1 MKSRT
6 LTFISAIT
14 LFAALAIPVRLAAQH
29 TRYKLIEIGTFG
41 GPASYLGDPGVGPG
55 VLHLNNRGVLIGHAD
70 TAFSDPNA
78 PDNCDNPDC
87 FLSHGFRWEDG
98 VLTDLGTLPGG
109 NRSQAIS
116 INARGWIAG
125 GSTTGEFDPL
135 TGLLQFHTALWT
147 DTEIIDLGTLGD
159 GRNSVAV
166 HVSNGGQIVGFS
178 TVNTTPDPFSFGG
191 ASIHPF
197 IWQNGAMRD
206 LGTLGGPDAAAS
218 PGCANERSGLV
229 TGFSFINSTPNPDT
243 GAPTAHAF
251 LWQDGRMIDI
261 PTFGGTL
268 VSGELDAGA
277 LCVNNRGQVAG
288 ASTLPGDSV
297 LHPFLWDRGVL
308 TDLGTLGGDNGI
320 VGWLNDAGEAVGG
333 ADTPGGEAFH
343 ATLWRNG
350 VIADLGTL
358 AGDCVSVANAI
369 NSNNQIVG
377 ASFNCDTNTLRAVL
391 WDKGSIVDLNTLI
404 PSNSSLEL
412 FDVTNINDRGEIAGR
427 ALPAGCDNV
436 HFCGHVFLLI
446 PCDNAATCE
455 SNAGVTTVGIQN
467 TAALF
472 NRPSTAS
479 TQTPRTPLQL
489 LSAWRARLTQR
500 YHIRGLGASPRD

>member
-1 MKSRT
+1 
-6 LTFISAIT
+6 
-14 LFAALAIPVRLAAQH
+14 
-29 TRYKLIEIGTFG
+29 
-41 GPASYLGDPGVGPG
+41 
-55 VLHLNNRGVLIGHAD
+55 
-70 TAFSDPNA
+70 
-78 PDNCDNPDC
+78 
-87 FLSHGFRWEDG
+87 
-98 VLTDLGTLPGG
+98 
-109 NRSQAIS
+109 
-116 INARGWIAG
+116 
-125 GSTTGEFDPL
+125 
-135 TGLLQFHTALWT
+135 
-147 DTEIIDLGTLGD
+147 
-159 GRNSVAV
+159 
-166 HVSNGGQIVGFS
+166 
-178 TVNTTPDPFSFGG
+178 
-191 ASIHPF
+191 
-197 IWQNGAMRD
+197 
-206 LGTLGGPDAAAS
+206 
-218 PGCANERSGLV
+218 
-229 TGFSFINSTPNPDT
+229 
-243 GAPTAHAF
+243 
-251 LWQDGRMIDI
+251 MIDI

-404 PSNSSLEL
+404 PANSSLEL
-412 FDVTNINDRGEIAGR
+412 FDATNINDRGEIAGR
-427 ALPAGCDNV
+427 GLPAGCDDV

-446 PCDNAATCE
+446 PCGNATTCEDNTRVTTTATQNNAAIMTKR
-455 SNAGVTTVGIQN
+455 SSV
-467 TAALF
+467 
-472 NRPSTAS
+472 S
-479 TQTPRTPLQL
+479 TQGPLMPMQ
-489 LSAWRARLTQR
+489 RLV
-500 YHIRGLGASPRD
+500 

>member
-6 LTFISAIT
+6 LILAIAMT
-14 LFAALAIPVRLAAQH
+14 LFAALTMPVELAAQH
-29 TRYKLIEIGTFG
+29 TRYKLIDIGTFG
-41 GPASYLGDPGVGPG
+41 GPASYFTDPGIGGKSKV
-55 VLHLNNRGVLIGHAD
+55 LNNRGMLAGKAETTTPIPSFGNVG
-70 TAFSDPNA
+70 
-78 PDNCDNPDC
+78 NCPPAC
-87 FLSHGFRWEDG
+87 FVTHVFRWDKG
-98 VLTDLGTLPGG
+98 VLTDLGALPGG
-109 NRSQAIS
+109 DNSDIGG
-116 INARGWIAG
+116 INARGWIVG
-125 GSTTGEFDPL
+125 CCTTGGIRPL
-135 TGLLQFHTALWT
+135 LDAPLCHATLWKGN
-147 DTEIIDLGTLGD
+147 EI
-159 GRNSVAV
+159 V
-166 HVSNGGQIVGFS
+166 
-178 TVNTTPDPFSFGG
+178 
-191 ASIHPF
+191 
-197 IWQNGAMRD
+197 D
-206 LGTLGGPDAAAS
+206 LGTLGGFISNAFHVDDGGQIVGASTTGTPDPLSFLAESIHPFVWQNGVMHDIGTLQDGTIALPS
-218 PGCANERSGLV
+218 NQSGNGRNGLV
-229 TGFSFINSTPNPDT
+229 TGFSFIDSVANPDT
-243 GAPTAHAF
+243 GLPTAHAF
-251 LWQDGRMIDI
+251 LWQDGNMQDI
-261 PTFGGTL
+261 PTLGGTQ

-288 ASTLPGDSV
+288 ASTLPGESV

-343 ATLWRNG
+343 ATPWRNG

-427 ALPAGCDNV
+427 ALPAGCDDV

-489 LSAWRARLTQR
+489 LSAWRARLAHR
-500 YHIRGLGASPRD
+500 YHIRGLRASPRD